1 MVFAGA
7 VAQGYREATVR
18 ADIVKLDSSVVPC
31 AAGNLSR
38 LFLFASRH
46 REFIF
51 SFAEQL
57 YVRNQSYVRE
67 RFEGRDGKGEE
78 A

>member
-7 VAQGYREATVR
+7 VAQGYREATER
-18 ADIVKLDSSVVPC
+18 AAIVKLDSSVVPC

-38 LFLFASRH
+38 LFLFSSCH

-57 YVRNQSYVRE
+57 YVQNQKLCRK
-67 RFEGRDGKGEE
+67 RFEGRDGEGEV